1 MRSGYKLRLFAATA
15 AALILCVLFALWYPG
30 YMRKYR
36 LETCEKARRVLEYT
50 YTHKVE
56 AALSANGGREDD
68 VDYEKLLQESY
79 RECFG
84 RTPGEDGRISGIC
97 RGGGTWTTTI
107 DPETH
112 HIRTVC
118 DADGHGAVQ
127 TFVNEPFQYAQ

>member
-1 MRSGYKLRLFAATA
+1 M
-15 AALILCVLFALWYPG
+15 ILCVLFALWYPG

-68 VDYEKLLQESY
+68 VDYEKLLRESY
-79 RECFG
+79 TECFG
-84 RTPGEDGRISGIC
+84 RTPGEDGRICGIC

-118 DADGHGAVQ
+118 DEDGHGAVQ
-127 TFVNEPFQYAQ
+127 TFVKEPFQYAQ

>member
-1 MRSGYKLRLFAATA
+1 MRSGYKLRLFAAAA

-56 AALSANGGREDD
+56 AAFSANGGREDD
-68 VDYEKLLQESY
+68 VDYEKLLRESY

-97 RGGGTWTTTI
+97 RGGG
-107 DPETH
+107 
-112 HIRTVC
+112 
-118 DADGHGAVQ
+118 
-127 TFVNEPFQYAQ
+127 